1 MTHWLARRPIF
12 GASDKVV
19 EGLTESWCIAKVKR
33 LVGPLKP
40 AVNSEYVD
48 EFEAADILESEMFQ
62 TANMSE
68 PRKFITSGTLRAELE
83 SLPSE
88 YISTE
93 CMDFIESLLII
104 DHTKRPS
111 AREALNHP
119 FITGIV

>member
-19 EGLTESWCIAKVKR
+19 EGLTESWYIAKVKR

-40 AVNSEYVD
+40 AVNSEYMD
-48 EFEAADILESEMFQ
+48 EFEAADILESETFQ
-62 TANMSE
+62 TATMSE
-68 PRKFITSGTLRAELE
+68 PRKFITSGTLRQELE
-83 SLPSE
+83 SVPSE

>member
-1 MTHWLARRPIF
+1 MVHWLAKRPIF

-19 EGLTESWCIAKVKR
+19 EGLTESWCIAKLKR

-40 AVNSEYVD
+40 PVNPEYMD
-48 EFEAADILESEMFQ
+48 EFEAADVLETETFQ
-62 TANMSE
+62 TSKMTT
-68 PRKFITSGTLRAELE
+68 PRKFITSRTLRQELE

-88 YISTE
+88 YISKD

-111 AREALNHP
+111 AKQALKHP
-119 FITGIV
+119 FITGVT

>member
-40 AVNSEYVD
+40 AVNSEYMD
-48 EFEAADILESEMFQ
+48 EFEAADILESETFQ

-68 PRKFITSGTLRAELE
+68 PRKFITSGTLRQELE
-83 SLPSE
+83 SVPSE

-119 FITGIV
+119 LITGIV

>member
-40 AVNSEYVD
+40 AVNSDYMN
-48 EFEAADILESEMFQ
+48 EFEAADILESETFQ

-93 CMDFIESLLII
+93 CMDFFESLLII